1 MRRLIILGA
10 GGYGKTIEDVASQL
24 NRYKQISF
32 LDDKAEGKNVLG
44 KTDDF
49 KNFINDETEFYP
61 AFGDNELRYNWILRL
76 DEAGASIATVIHQ
89 SAYISPKAVIGKESA
104 ILPNASIN
112 YGAVVKGENL
122 IPAFIKIESG
132 TVITRAQ
139 CPCQVH
145 YIPVYW
151 MPMYQDMGYKKGLCP
166 VAEDIYKGIVS
177 IPLYPKLTEEDVDSV
192 IEAVIKLVN
201 WYKKK

>member
-1 MRRLIILGA
+1 MRLIILGA

-76 DEAGASIATVIHQ
+76 DEAGASTATVIHP
-89 SAYISPKAVIGKESA
+89 SAYISPKAVIGKGSA

-122 IPAFIKIESG
+122 IPAFMKIESG

-139 CPCQVH
+139 YPCQVH

-151 MPMYQDMGYKKGLCP
+151 MPVYQDMGYKKAC
-166 VAEDIYKGIVS
+166 AR
-177 IPLYPKLTEEDVDSV
+177 
-192 IEAVIKLVN
+192 
-201 WYKKK
+201 